1 MPSLRGHI
9 YDAQTGDTLQA
20 KVHVLESTGKFQA
33 PPEALLK
40 VGGGPPFFYSDGSFA
55 LDLLCGPAEVVVER
69 GTEYRPLLQT
79 VEIPRTGALEVEF
92 PLERWINLP
101 ADGWHAG
108 NTHIH
113 YNEQETRPDERLQ
126 LDPQIEDLSVAVISV
141 LKRRELPYASNKYT
155 VGRPTGAAATLA
167 EGPVLDVGEET
178 RHNWWVPRGIAYG
191 HLMLINLAKLVEP
204 LSRGPVLV
212 AEGEPDYP
220 PLIDAADEAHRQG
233 GVAIWC
239 HNGRGMEAP
248 VAASLGKLD
257 AFNLFDPFWQDPEWD
272 IWYDLLTCGLALP
285 ASTGSDWFICS
296 SNRVYAFTGDGSAA
310 DLALNGSPSHA
321 GHDGSEGGHD
331 HGPSTGRLVQ
341 ATFSYEAWLAALKAG
356 QTFITNG
363 PALFCAVEGEG
374 PGAELQPQRS
384 AVEVVV
390 RWQAAR
396 PIHRVEIVA
405 DGEVVER
412 EAWAEGRTEGTLR
425 RKVDVSE
432 RVWLAARCFGDGRDS
447 FGHCTWAHTS
457 PVYFRRA
464 AGGAHSAQTRAAAA
478 RFVQQLD
485 AAVEWVRTKGHFR
498 ESADRDRMIALF
510 QGGRDYFATRAA

>member
-1 MPSLRGHI
+1 MG
-9 YDAQTGDTLQA
+9 
-20 KVHVLESTGKFQA
+20 
-33 PPEALLK
+33 
-40 VGGGPPFFYSDGSFA
+40 
-55 LDLLCGPAEVVVER
+55 
-69 GTEYRPLLQT
+69 
-79 VEIPRTGALEVEF
+79 
-92 PLERWINLP
+92 NL
-101 ADGWHAG
+101 G
-108 NTHIH
+108 
-113 YNEQETRPDERLQ
+113 
-126 LDPQIEDLSVAVISV
+126 
-141 LKRRELPYASNKYT
+141 
-155 VGRPTGAAATLA
+155 
-167 EGPVLDVGEET
+167 
-178 RHNWWVPRGIAYG
+178 
-191 HLMLINLAKLVEP
+191 
-204 LSRGPVLV
+204 
-212 AEGEPDYP
+212 
-220 PLIDAADEAHRQG
+220 
-233 GVAIWC
+233 
-239 HNGRGMEAP
+239 
-248 VAASLGKLD
+248 
-257 AFNLFDPFWQDPEWD
+257 
-272 IWYDLLTCGLALP
+272 WYDLLTCGLALP

-447 FGHCTWAHTS
+447 FGHFTWAHTS
-457 PVYFRRA
+457 PVSFRRA